1 MIQCAPIFT
10 NHMVLQQEKNT
21 AVFGTG
27 SPGETVTVSVPERK
41 LSASTVVQP
50 FGMWQVQLPPATA
63 GETCTLRVN
72 DFVFQGVVFG
82 EVWLAGGQSN
92 MEFMLKNAKGGA
104 EELKQCPEP
113 SV

>member
-10 NHMVLQQEKNT
+10 DYMVLQQEKNT

-27 SPGETVTVSVPERK
+27 SPGETVTVSIPERK

-50 FGMWQVQLPPATA
+50 S
-63 GETCTLRVN
+63 
-72 DFVFQGVVFG
+72 
-82 EVWLAGGQSN
+82 GQSN

>member
-10 NHMVLQQEKNT
+10 DHMVLQQGKNT

-27 SPGETVTVSVPERK
+27 SPGKTVTVSIPERK

-50 FGMWQVQLPPATA
+50 SGMWQVQLPPAAA

>member
-10 NHMVLQQEKNT
+10 DHMVLQQEKNT

-50 FGMWQVQLPPATA
+50 SGMWQVQLLPERPVPSGSTILYFRMWYSEKCGWPAASPTWNL
-63 GETCTLRVN
+63 C
-72 DFVFQGVVFG
+72 
-82 EVWLAGGQSN
+82 
-92 MEFMLKNAKGGA
+92 
-104 EELKQCPEP
+104 
-113 SV
+113 